1 MTNMFEKLMM
11 SNNMGRLTSQETD
24 YWKMFLGKV
33 LKVGEEYEVV
43 IPNDHGVSD
52 TIRSFQHHF
61 RPSGRID
68 HPGQHGI
75 YDIKQDGSVPHGLEL
90 VTAGRRFDWKVFYN
104 MNKKIMDKFQEI
116 EMYTTYHTGMHI
128 HILAG
133 YNEYDTEL
141 ERNVPEIILANYYQL
156 HRIFAPELF
165 FMASS
170 GTTRHGLTRY
180 TLFRR
185 PPFDF
190 SPLQTSMRSIR
201 EQMSAKYGKY
211 QMINLN
217 PLSFSDNTVSRFHVE
232 IRYPDTLLSPSYAS
246 AIVALEVALLN
257 KAIDLSQIGL
267 ISMKQI
273 EYDYRKRMFDKFA
286 NLGTGDR
293 DSDTS
298 ELTDDDIKRLSEMA
312 SEMVKWLK
320 SEIVSINPTAYEIL
334 QKIALEPASLMRVS
348 GKSWRMIEE
357 HLYSPEIID
366 NESMDKIKEIII
378 MQQITDCDNTIQWKN
393 KVSSRV
399 GISQQKVGELITK
412 MGTEKVMVFDKEIGA
427 MLFKQLV

>member
-1 MTNMFEKLMM
+1 
-11 SNNMGRLTSQETD
+11 
-24 YWKMFLGKV
+24 
-33 LKVGEEYEVV
+33 
-43 IPNDHGVSD
+43 
-52 TIRSFQHHF
+52 
-61 RPSGRID
+61 
-68 HPGQHGI
+68 
-75 YDIKQDGSVPHGLEL
+75 
-90 VTAGRRFDWKVFYN
+90 
-104 MNKKIMDKFQEI
+104 
-116 EMYTTYHTGMHI
+116 
-128 HILAG
+128 
-133 YNEYDTEL
+133 
-141 ERNVPEIILANYYQL
+141 
-156 HRIFAPELF
+156 
-165 FMASS
+165 
-170 GTTRHGLTRY
+170 
-180 TLFRR
+180 
-185 PPFDF
+185 
-190 SPLQTSMRSIR
+190 
-201 EQMSAKYGKY
+201 
-211 QMINLN
+211 
-217 PLSFSDNTVSRFHVE
+217 
-232 IRYPDTLLSPSYAS
+232 
-246 AIVALEVALLN
+246 
-257 KAIDLSQIGL
+257 
-267 ISMKQI
+267 MKQI